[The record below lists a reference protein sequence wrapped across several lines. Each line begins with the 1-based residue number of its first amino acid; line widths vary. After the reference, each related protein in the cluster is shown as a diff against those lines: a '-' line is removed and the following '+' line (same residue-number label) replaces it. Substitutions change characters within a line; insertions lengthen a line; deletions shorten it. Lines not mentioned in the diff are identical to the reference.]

1 MQKFKRVKNS
11 TAIFTV
17 AFVNPVFK
25 LFITIFSIAFIM
37 RCTSGSAYAQN
48 NPVNSIPLYSN
59 SVPNS
64 KKAPVDYIE
73 STDSLHRVTKVTHP
87 SLIPF
92 FPAPGK
98 ANGTAVII
106 FPGGGYFLLS
116 LDACIEIAKAFVTK
130 GITAFI
136 AKYRLPHD
144 SIMINKTIGPL
155 QDAQAAIQLVRK
167 NAKQWNI
174 DPQKVGM
181 MGLSAGG
188 HLVSSAATQLSKI
201 VIDNPDNTNLR
212 PDFIALLYPVIIYDP
227 AIPRTRENLIGK
239 NPSPELLEKY
249 STNRSVT
256 GNTPPCFIIHA
267 IDDDVIPVKNS
278 ISFFDALLQHNVK
291 TEMHLLQSGGH
302 GFGTTDLNSQDLWFN
317 LFMSWLKENGF

>member
-1 MQKFKRVKNS
+1 MHTFRKVKKRTGAFNLPIIKP
-11 TAIFTV
+11 AISI
-17 AFVNPVFK
+17 
-25 LFITIFSIAFIM
+25 LFITFITL
-37 RCTSGSAYAQN
+37 CTQQTAHAQN
-48 NPVNSIPLYSN
+48 NPVNNIPLYSGK
-59 SVPNS
+59 VPNS
-64 KKAPVDYIE
+64 KPAPAGYIE
-73 STDSLHRVTKVTHP
+73 STDSLNRVTRVTHP

-92 FPAPGK
+92 FPPAGK

-116 LDACIEIAKAFVTK
+116 LDACMEIAKALVAK
-130 GITAFI
+130 GITAFV
-136 AKYRLPHD
+136 AKYRLPQD

-174 DPQKVGM
+174 NPQRVGA

-201 VIDNPDNTNLR
+201 VIDNPDNINLR

-239 NPSPELLEKY
+239 NPSPAVLEEY
-249 STNRSVT
+249 STDKSVT
-256 GNTPPCFIIHA
+256 ANTPPSFIVHA

-278 ISFFDALLQHNVK
+278 ISFFTALLGKNVK
-291 TEMHLLQSGGH
+291 TEIHLLQSGGH
-302 GFGTTDLNSQDLWFN
+302 GFALEDLNSQDLWFN
-317 LFMSWLKENGF
+317 FFLSWLKENGF